1 MSSFPEN
8 IKVYGLQSRSSAT
21 TAGLRSTALFK
32 SWVQRSTPILNFE
45 LPIQCT
51 RLALDFRTNLGQKR
65 RGEQMYTVK
74 RMVGLVFQQRKKN
87 LGKIV
92 GTLGD
97 THPNTNLF
105 IIIACIIYF

>member
-32 SWVQRSTPILNFE
+32 SWEQRSTPILNFE

-51 RLALDFRTNLGQKR
+51 RLALDFRANLGQKR

-74 RMVGLVFQQRKKN
+74 RMVGLVFQQRKKSRKN
-87 LGKIV
+87 CGNF
-92 GTLGD
+92 G
-97 THPNTNLF
+97 
-105 IIIACIIYF
+105 

>member
-51 RLALDFRTNLGQKR
+51 RLALDFRANLGQKR

-74 RMVGLVFQQRKKN
+74 RMVGLVFQQRKKSRKN
-87 LGKIV
+87 CGKLWVTHIQTRICLLSQGIV
-92 GTLGD
+92 
-97 THPNTNLF
+97 HK
-105 IIIACIIYF
+105 